1 MRNKNP
7 DSIDATTGTTE
18 RVYGAGHKL
27 IGKNY
32 KTADLYAKV
41 TGQAKYAEDYHA
53 DGMLFCKL
61 LISPLPHARVKHLDL
76 REALAMPGVK
86 AILTADELPPPA
98 DSLTDNG
105 TVIRANPKSEKALTM
120 EPLYQ
125 GEPILAVA
133 AVDELTAAE
142 AIEKI
147 HIDFEPLPFVID
159 PLDTLRPGGPNPRTD
174 GNIWVQPPAPPA
186 AAGSPPQAP
195 QPQTIGVLKWT
206 EADFA
211 DAKEGRLPLGKTTD
225 QWSYGDLDAGFRSA
239 ALVLDETFVTP
250 DTSHQTLETRSAMA
264 YWQNGKVHVFTGT
277 QSTAQ
282 TVPAIARWLNIDASN
297 VVFVSEY
304 TGGGFGSKI
313 TGGVTLVIPALLSKK
328 ANAPVMMRITREEET
343 YIGRGRPSLLGR
355 MKVGFSK
362 DGRII
367 ALDMFVISN
376 NGPYDANGDVPSS
389 GRIVSL
395 LYQPQAMR
403 WRGATI
409 LTNTPPRS
417 AQSSPG
423 GLQGI
428 IIMEPIIAKA
438 ARKLSLDQVAI
449 RRINCPEGKAPFGPE
464 VKAKRAYATS
474 AFLKEALDRGAEQFK
489 WSERVSRTPKRIG
502 SKVRGVGVSLSCYVG
517 GTVGFDGILI
527 IKPDGRVTFQSGIGN
542 LGTESLI
549 DVHRVGA
556 ELLGVPWEK
565 CDIVWGDSSKYLPFT
580 CVSGGSQTTHAMT
593 RAAHATAMDARKK
606 LQEIAAKKLGGK
618 PENYEVANER
628 VFQKGT
634 GTGMTLAQAAKYAIQ
649 LGGIYDGHDVSPD
662 VNKLTKASVAAL
674 AGQGLV
680 AAAKDNYPRD
690 GSTFSYVASFAEVE
704 VDVETGKYYIL
715 DFLAYADVGSVIH
728 PRALGGQVLG
738 RSTLGI
744 GHAIG
749 QKWVYDPHYGAM
761 LSKRFYQS
769 KPPTILDVPVDMQ
782 WAALDIPD
790 PETPVGARGVGE
802 PPVGGGCAS
811 ILNALSDA
819 LGDEIFQRAPVNADT
834 ILTSLEAGRP
844 MQHPLMAHI

>member
-1 MRNKNP
+1 MPDKNEAQAAAP
-7 DSIDATTGTTE
+7 PQRE
-18 RVYGAGHKL
+18 YGVGHKL

-32 KTADLYAKV
+32 ETPDLYAKV

-61 LISPLPHARVKHLDL
+61 ALSPLPHARVKHIDMS
-76 REALAMPGVK
+76 EALAMPGVR

-105 TVIRANPKSEKALTM
+105 TVIRANPKSERALTM
-120 EPLYQ
+120 EPLYE
-125 GEPILAVA
+125 GEPVLAVA

-147 HIDFEPLPFVID
+147 QIDFEPLPFVID
-159 PLDTLRPGGPNPRTD
+159 PLDTLRPGGPNPRVE
-174 GNIWVQPPAPPA
+174 GNIWVQPHPPAPAAGAAPAPP
-186 AAGSPPQAP
+186 PPA
-195 QPQTIGVLKWT
+195 TIGELKWT
-206 EADFA
+206 KEDFA
-211 DAKEGRLPLGKTTD
+211 NAREGQLPLGKTPD
-225 QWSYGDLDAGFRSA
+225 EWFYGDVDGGFKSA

-264 YWQNGKVHVFTGT
+264 YWQNGKVHVYTGT

-282 TVPAIARWLNIDASN
+282 TVPAIARWLNIDRSN
-297 VVFVSEY
+297 VVLISEY

-313 TGGVTLVIPALLSKK
+313 TGGISLVVPALLSKK
-328 ANAPVMMRITREEET
+328 ANAPVMMRISREEET
-343 YIGRGRPSLLGR
+343 FIGRARPSLIGR
-355 MKVGFSK
+355 MKIGFSK
-362 DGRII
+362 EGRIV

-428 IIMEPIIAKA
+428 IIIEPIIAKA
-438 ARKLSLDQVAI
+438 ARRLGLDQVAI
-449 RRINCPEGKAPFGPE
+449 RRINCPEGKAPFGP
-464 VKAKRAYATS
+464 AAQGKRPYATS
-474 AFLKEALDRGAEQFK
+474 AFLKEALERGAEQFR
-489 WSERVSRTPKRIG
+489 WQERVARSPKRSG
-502 SKVRGVGVSLSCYVG
+502 TKVRGVGVSLSCYVG
-517 GTVGFDGILI
+517 GTIGFDGLLVIT
-527 IKPDGRVTFQSGIGN
+527 PDGRVRFQSGIGN
-542 LGTESLI
+542 LGTESVI
-549 DVHRVGA
+549 DVHRAGA
-556 ELLGVPWEK
+556 EVLGVPWEK
-565 CDIVWGDSSKYLPFT
+565 CDITWGDTAKNLPFT

-593 RAAHATAMDARKK
+593 RASYAVATDAKTK
-606 LQEIAAKKLGGK
+606 LQQIAAKTLGGQ
-618 PENYEVANER
+618 PEQYEVANER
-628 VFQKGT
+628 VYRKG
-634 GTGMTLAQAAKYAIQ
+634 GGASMTLAEAANHAIR
-649 LGGIYDGHDVSPD
+649 LGGIYDGHEAAPD
-662 VNKLTKASVAAL
+662 LNRLTKASVAAL

-680 AAAKDNYPRD
+680 AAAKDNYPHD

-704 VDVETGKYYIL
+704 VDVETGKYYIV
-715 DFLAYADVGSVIH
+715 DFLAYGDVGSVIH
-728 PRALGGQVLG
+728 PRALGGQMLG
-738 RSTLGI
+738 RSVLGM
-744 GHAIG
+744 GHALG

-769 KPPTILDVPVDMQ
+769 KPPTILDVPVNMQ
-782 WAALDIPD
+782 WAAVDIPD

-819 LGDEIFQRAPVNADT
+819 LGDEIFRRAPVNADT
-834 ILTSLEAGRP
+834 ILTSIDAGRP
-844 MQHPLMAHI
+844 MQLPLTAHI